1 MHQPYRGHAI
11 VVLNESPVS
20 AVIFEQLTG
29 TELPT
34 KVTAH
39 PGESE
44 GNFLRRACD
53 LIDVYLD
60 GLEDREAA
68 NLTAEPVPALR
79 RKAG

>member
-1 MHQPYRGHAI
+1 MHQAYRGHDI
-11 VVLNESPVS
+11 VILNESPVS

-44 GNFLRRACD
+44 GNFLRRACE

-60 GLEDREAA
+60 GVEGRGVA
-68 NLTAEPVPALR
+68 NPTAELVR
-79 RKAG
+79 RVG